1 MTFKFNWKAVIP
13 LIVLCILVLC
23 ITDYIFWPAKA
34 DDSSAGTIFS
44 YGPNYNYSINVL
56 PNNSYVH
63 QGENISQGNYYDL
76 SGIYGFSGVLGWWQ
90 DQWNP
95 GTTYPDKTFD
105 LNTLHLHNV
114 YIDPA
119 TWPVGKYYQFD
130 GMRYS
135 DYTIN
140 GSYFGN
146 GNCYMFYVVKPL
158 NNWTAP
164 EQIANVTKTGEIEVK
179 IGENVTKVQ
188 VTYTEQVTQTAVPT
202 STIAGEHTIVVPAK
216 TTEPVY
222 SEATNVVDRYGNPV
236 NNAPADIEMVTPKSP
251 VLGAIPVI
259 AACIAGLVLIAWKR
273 RRT

>member
-13 LIVLCILVLC
+13 LIVLCILALC

-34 DDSSAGTIFS
+34 DDSSVGTIFI
-44 YGPNYNYSINVL
+44 YGSNYNYSVNVL

-90 DQWNP
+90 DQWTS

-105 LNTLHLHNV
+105 LNVLKLHKV
-114 YIDPA
+114 YINPA
-119 TWPVGKYYQFD
+119 TWPTGKYYQFD

-146 GNCYMFYVVKPL
+146 GNCYVFYVVKPPE
-158 NNWTAP
+158 NWTP
-164 EQIANVTKTGEIEVK
+164 QEQITNVTKTGEIEVN
-179 IGENVTKVQ
+179 IGGNVTKVQ
-188 VTYTEQVTQTAVPT
+188 VTYTEQITQAPAPT
-202 STIAGEHTIVVPAK
+202 DTITGEHTIVVPAK
-216 TTEPVY
+216 TTAPIY
-222 SEATNVVDRYGNPV
+222 SDATNIVDRYGNPV
-236 NNAPADIEMVTPKSP
+236 NNAPTDIKMVTPKSP
-251 VLGAIPVI
+251 VPGIIPVI
-259 AACIAGLVLIAWKR
+259 ACIVVLIPISWKR
-273 RRT
+273 RRP